1 VGVLVAGR
9 ITELCRLF
17 LLYVGS
23 TGDGMLVE
31 AASGGPGAARPE
43 LLVFAGRND
52 DSSEPMIQVLPSSER
67 MRDYPIRL
75 EDLIGA
81 LPIIEDRPAVAVL
94 TDMLACSRTNG
105 AVQPQRA
112 DGVNLEAK

>member
-1 VGVLVAGR
+1 
-9 ITELCRLF
+9 
-17 LLYVGS
+17 
-23 TGDGMLVE
+23 
-31 AASGGPGAARPE
+31 
-43 LLVFAGRND
+43 
-52 DSSEPMIQVLPSSER
+52 MIQVLPSSER
-67 MRDYPIRL
+67 MRDYQMRL

-81 LPIIEDRPAVAVL
+81 LGIIEDRPAVAVL